1 MLNKKT
7 FKRNIIISF
16 IVILILIPNCIFAQ
30 NGTGLL
36 TIAPDSTAMTY
47 AQKMFLDGSELLKKF
62 VRFAGT
68 TLMLFGLA
76 TIGISYRNSQGEDSM
91 ATQGVLMI
99 AIGAT
104 IFSASFVNTG
114 NQNFLTSMLTLTKVA
129 FFAGGG
135 LLTVMGLGNIGINL
149 QSSQPSG
156 VSKGIIQMV
165 GGIIIAVS
173 GVLFTGINGGG
184 SGTKP
189 LGT

>member
-30 NGTGLL
+30 SGTGLL

-62 VRFAGT
+62 VQFAGT

-99 AIGAT
+99 AIGAA

-114 NQNFLTSMLTLTKVA
+114 DQNFLTSMLTLTKVA